1 MEKLSEAVPQV
12 QAVLDPRKTTN
23 KLTGYRWN
31 LLCRYALGSVLDS
44 VFGLQ
49 NFVEYIFIDFRVFI
63 MRLWLWMAL

>member
-31 LLCRYALGSVLDS
+31 LLCRYARSVVIAWVLNL
-44 VFGLQ
+44 FYLK
-49 NFVEYIFIDFRVFI
+49 
-63 MRLWLWMAL
+63 LA